1 MGEKGTKEKK
11 REKKFSTPKLYMYRH
26 SVFHYTW
33 SFDLVVILTNISLNQ
48 LNKKCYFIISRMIMH
63 VSESMNFE
71 AKKS

>member
-1 MGEKGTKEKK
+1 MGEKGTKEKQ
-11 REKKFSTPKLYMYRH
+11 REKKFGTPKLYIGTVYFIIH
-26 SVFHYTW
+26 GAS
-33 SFDLVVILTNISLNQ
+33 ILLLSLINISLNQ

>member
-1 MGEKGTKEKK
+1 MGEKGTKEKTK
-11 REKKFSTPKLYMYRH
+11 RKKVWYSKAVHRH

-33 SFDLVVILTNISLNQ
+33 SFDLVVILINISLNQ